1 MSGQLEEVLK
11 HRYIY
16 VLRGTEKDT
25 IQTGKQLG
33 LAVAREHRA
42 HLTVVAPRKDSATHH
57 PELAKLDIVTE
68 RSGYPQDGGV
78 VLAWCPTYKVMEKV
92 QHLEHSVVVL
102 VEWIP
107 GEFDAWAKLVGAYNV
122 VTGQVMN
129 AGLSAETSKAL
140 EGIVNE
146 GYNGWT
152 KSTDEL
158 MTLSYLKDLEAA
170 GAYDRELVL
179 AYARQSESE
188 ESIER
193 LKKLLNKFEA
203 SQGPLLTTSGSGS
216 RTSRKWGTS
225 R

>member
-16 VLRGTEKDT
+16 VPRGTEKDT
-25 IQTGKQLG
+25 IQTGKRLG

-42 HLTVVAPRKDSATHH
+42 HLTVVAPRKDSAKHH

-78 VLAWCPTYKVMEKV
+78 VLTWCPTYKVMEKV

-129 AGLSAETSKAL
+129 GGLSAETSKAL

-170 GAYDRELVL
+170 GTYDRELVL

-203 SQGPLLTTSGSGS
+203 SHRPLVATSDSDF